1 MDSSTSA
8 KSSVL
13 SSTRYEAKLVGKI
26 FIPKV
31 VYEEVTV
38 ASPATRDSLGLVIVG
53 DHLNVTKEGVLS
65 VDSEGLGGS
74 DVASSDEVNKI
85 AILSDGTMEVN
96 NINIDKL
103 VNSDTTNLVLFG
115 GNA

>member
-38 ASPATRDSLGLVIVG
+38 TTPATRDRLGLIMVG
-53 DHLNVTKEGVLS
+53 DHLDITEEGVLS
-65 VDSEGLGGS
+65 VDTEGLGGS
-74 DVASSDEVNKI
+74 DVVSSDEDNKMT
-85 AILSDGTMEVN
+85 ILSDGTMEVN
-96 NINIDKL
+96 NITIDKL
-103 VNSDTTNLVLFG
+103 VNSDTTNLILFG